1 MGKKEKMESSKVANV
16 YTVKVSESFESNG
29 KLGVYE
35 PSFRRWLVRELV
47 ECRMSPGEAVKR
59 FNFNPVSG
67 FKLLSDWRKKYGT
80 SMVLA
85 LPEMNEKDKS
95 DLLLAQSR
103 VAALEK
109 QIEDLQMQVIARDT
123 LIDVA
128 EELLNIDIRK
138 KPGAKQ

>member
-1 MGKKEKMESSKVANV
+1 MEAEKVGHV
-16 YTVKVSESFESNG
+16 YTVKVSESFESDG
-29 KLGVYE
+29 KSGVYE
-35 PSFRRWLVRELV
+35 PSFRRWLVRELS
-47 ECRMSPGEAVKR
+47 EGRMTPGEAIKR

-80 SMVLA
+80 SMLLA
-85 LPEMNEKDKS
+85 LSEMNEKDKS
-95 DLLLAQSR
+95 DLLLSQSR

-109 QIEDLQMQVIARDT
+109 QIEDLKMQVIARDT

>member
-1 MGKKEKMESSKVANV
+1 MEEAKVGNV
-16 YTVKVSESFESNG
+16 YTVNVSESFESDG

-35 PSFRRWLVRELV
+35 PSFRRWLVRELG
-47 ECRMSPGEAVKR
+47 EGRMSPSDAIKR
-59 FNFNPVSG
+59 FNLNPVSG
-67 FKLLSDWRKKYGT
+67 FKLLSHWRKKYGA

-95 DLLLAQSR
+95 DLLLSQSR

>member
-1 MGKKEKMESSKVANV
+1 MLESKVGKV
-16 YTVKVSESFESNG
+16 YTVKVSESFESDG

-35 PSFRRWLVRELV
+35 PSFRRWLVREL
-47 ECRMSPGEAVKR
+47 EEGRMTPREAIVR
-59 FNFNPVSG
+59 FNFNPISG
-67 FKLLSDWRKKYGT
+67 YKLLKDWRKKYAA

-85 LPEMNEKDKS
+85 LPEMNEKEKS
-95 DLLLAQSR
+95 DLLLSQSR

-109 QIEDLQMQVIARDT
+109 QVLDLQMQVIARDT

-128 EELLNIDIRK
+128 EELLNVDIRK

>member
-1 MGKKEKMESSKVANV
+1 MESEKVGHL
-16 YTVKVSESFESNG
+16 YTVTVSESFETDG

-35 PSFRRWLVRELV
+35 PSFRRWLVRELG
-47 ECRMSPGEAVKR
+47 EGRMSQSEAVKR
-59 FNFNPVSG
+59 FNFNPVSW
-67 FKLLSDWRKKYGT
+67 FKLLSHWRKKYGA

-85 LPEMNEKDKS
+85 LPEMNEQDKS
-95 DLLLAQSR
+95 DLLLSQSR

-109 QIEDLQMQVIARDT
+109 QIEDLKMQVIARDT

>member
-1 MGKKEKMESSKVANV
+1 METEKVGNV
-16 YTVKVSESFESNG
+16 YTVKVSESFESSG

-35 PSFRRWLVRELV
+35 PSFRRWLVRELS
-47 ECRMSPGEAVKR
+47 EGRMSPGEAIKR
-59 FNFNPVSG
+59 FNFNPISG
-67 FKLLSDWRKKYGT
+67 FKLLSDWRKKYGA

-85 LPEMNEKDKS
+85 LGEMNEKDKS
-95 DLLLAQSR
+95 DLLLSQSR

-138 KPGAKQ
+138 KSGAKQ

>member
-1 MGKKEKMESSKVANV
+1 MEASKVGNV
-16 YTVKVSESFESNG
+16 YTVTVSESFESDG
-29 KLGVYE
+29 KSGVYE
-35 PSFRRWLVRELV
+35 PSFRRWLVRELA
-47 ECRMSPGEAVKR
+47 EGRMSPGEAIKR

-67 FKLLSDWRKKYGT
+67 FKLLSDWRKKYGA

-95 DLLLAQSR
+95 DLLLSQSR

-109 QIEDLQMQVIARDT
+109 QIEDLKMQVIARDT

>member
-1 MGKKEKMESSKVANV
+1 MEEAKVGNV
-16 YTVKVSESFESNG
+16 YTVNVSESFESAG

-35 PSFRRWLVRELV
+35 PSFRRWLVREL
-47 ECRMSPGEAVKR
+47 EEGRMSPSDAIKR
-59 FNFNPVSG
+59 FNLNPVSG
-67 FKLLSDWRKKYGT
+67 FQLLSDWRKKYGA

-95 DLLLAQSR
+95 DLLLSQSR

>member
-1 MGKKEKMESSKVANV
+1 MELEKVGNV
-16 YTVKVSESFESNG
+16 YTVNVSESFESDG

-35 PSFRRWLVRELV
+35 PSFRRWLVRELG
-47 ECRMSPGEAVKR
+47 EGRMSPSEAIKR
-59 FNFNPVSG
+59 FNLSPVSG
-67 FKLLSDWRKKYGT
+67 FKLLSHWRKKYGA

-95 DLLLAQSR
+95 DLLLSQSR
-103 VAALEK
+103 VTALEK
-109 QIEDLQMQVIARDT
+109 QIEDLKMQVIARDT